1 MKLSSCHII
10 ATISIFFLSSTLYGQ
25 GLEFK
30 GNDYPIDERTSYNV
44 FNDTPIQFSDKFN
57 ISFEMSLTR
66 PSRLGY
72 IVRIKNENNKIY
84 NLSYYNDG
92 IFSVFKLNEEG
103 KNSLIAAKFETK
115 DLVASRW
122 FQVSIKFDLQKDSLC
137 LAIKQQN
144 FFVHNLELPSKWTPD
159 IYFGKSDYMI
169 DVPVFSIRQL
179 VIFDDKQ
186 QYNFP
191 LDESEGEE
199 VHSIEGKVFGQVS
212 NPKWLINESY
222 NWAQKYKFTSSSV
235 AGYNFD
241 DLTDNIYIF
250 NKDTLITYNLYSG
263 DVICNSLANKC
274 PIDIFLG
281 TNFWNSEANKLYVYE
296 VHVDDAGKP
305 TVATLDLRAKEWTV
319 VSNENLPMQL
329 HHHSVAYDR
338 ENERHFIFGGFGDIY
353 YSKELY
359 VYNYNKNRL
368 DSVVLKG
375 DRIEPR
381 YFSSMGYRKDDNSLY
396 IYGGMGN
403 ESGEQIVGRQYFYDL
418 HKVDLNNNTVSK
430 LWEIPWNRENIVPVR
445 EMVIQDDSYFYTLC
459 YPEHCSNTYLKLY
472 RFAFKDGAF
481 QILGDSIPIR
491 SEKIKTKA
499 NLYYSDKLNKLFAV
513 VQEFDDD
520 DISSSV
526 GVYSLAFPPISHASL
541 SAYKPHS
548 RNSEFTFQILIAL
561 LILLVI
567 VIISALIFF
576 IRRRSHEKQGANDK
590 KTIINPVNVKC
601 STSLEQNLVKANS
614 IYLFGEFMVRDRQN
628 KDITYMF
635 STKLKQVF
643 LSILQ
648 YSPKG
653 GISSQR
659 LSELFWPGKSEDK
672 VKNSRGVAINHVRG
686 ILKEIDGIELV
697 YDKGLFRIEYTDEF
711 YCDYLACVKLLMINN
726 TGGNATELIGIV
738 SRGKFLRSID
748 MPEFDSFK
756 GNLEQK
762 LEPVLLIE
770 IENCFKKEAYKIV
783 VALCKSLF
791 HIDPINDEALC
802 YTIQSLTKMNM
813 VNEAKVQYL
822 KFSVEYMNTMNTE
835 YPYSFTDI
843 QKKV

>member
-1 MKLSSCHII
+1 MVYNLCIDIKRGLDMSIDDALVMILAGGEGKRLLPLTKDRAKPAVPFGGRYRIIDFVLNNFINSGFFKIKVLTQYKSDSLNKHITRGWALSP
-10 ATISIFFLSSTLYGQ
+10 FLNQYVDLAPAQMRT
-25 GLEFK
+25 GLDWYR
-30 GNDYPIDERTSYNV
+30 GTADAIYQNV
-44 FNDTPIQFSDKFN
+44 FHITDEDPDYVCIFGGDHIYKMDVSQMLNFHKEKAADLSISAIPIPIEEASEFGIIEVDEDWRLINFVEKPKDK
-57 ISFEMSLTR
+57 
-66 PSRLGY
+66 P
-72 IVRIKNENNKIY
+72 K
-84 NLSYYNDG
+84 
-92 IFSVFKLNEEG
+92 
-103 KNSLIAAKFETK
+103 
-115 DLVASRW
+115 
-122 FQVSIKFDLQKDSLC
+122 SIPGNPDMC
-137 LAIKQQN
+137 LASMGN
-144 FFVHNLELPSKWTPD
+144 
-159 IYFGKSDYMI
+159 
-169 DVPVFSIRQL
+169 
-179 VIFDDKQ
+179 
-186 QYNFP
+186 
-191 LDESEGEE
+191 
-199 VHSIEGKVFGQVS
+199 
-212 NPKWLINESY
+212 
-222 NWAQKYKFTSSSV
+222 
-235 AGYNFD
+235 
-241 DLTDNIYIF
+241 YIF

-281 TNFWNSEANKLYVYE
+281 TNFWNSGANKLYVYE

-590 KTIINPVNVKC
+590 KTVINPVNVKC
-601 STSLEQNLVKANS
+601 STSLEQNSVKANS
-614 IYLFGEFMVRDRQN
+614 VYLFGEFMVRDRQN

-783 VALCKSLF
+783 VALCESLF
-791 HIDPINDEALC
+791 YIDPINDEALC
-802 YTIQSLTKMNM
+802 YAIQSLTKMNM

-822 KFSVEYMNTMNTE
+822 KFSIEYMNTMNTE